1 MTDEEKDFLRNIPL
15 MRMRAK
21 SDLEQYRFLLETTG
35 RTYNKEINRA
45 LDRIHWLDE
54 IEKELKKKK

>member
-1 MTDEEKDFLRNIPL
+1 MTDVERDFLRNIPL

-21 SDLEQYRFLLETTG
+21 SDLEGYRFLIETTG
-35 RTYNKEINRA
+35 RTYNQEIDRL

-54 IEKELKKKK
+54 IEKELKKRN